1 MARASLDDEIAAV
14 RAICHDLGLGH
25 VTPAILKAAH
35 HTTLRLDPLGLVA
48 RVQTSGD
55 HAEAGVRAM
64 REIAVARHLA
74 ARGAP
79 VIAPCD
85 ARLAGPH
92 TTPSGVV
99 TLWPYVDHQRMADED
114 DALVAATALAAVHD
128 GLADYPGNLPR
139 YTRGLDRCWT
149 MLSPGRHGD
158 GLSREDRALLAT
170 HYTRLR
176 RVVETADVP
185 SVPLHGDA
193 HPGNLLLGG
202 RGPYWIDFEDV
213 CRGPAEL
220 DIACLPSAAWPHFV
234 HADQVLVEQC
244 ADLKSVC
251 VAIWCSA
258 DRTRSADMREAADY
272 HLARVRRM
280 TR

>member
-14 RAICHDLGLGH
+14 RAICHALGLGDI
-25 VTPAILKAAH
+25 TPAILKAAH

-55 HAEAGVRAM
+55 HAEAGVRAT

-85 ARLAGPH
+85 ARLTGPH
-92 TTPSGVV
+92 TTSSGVV

-128 GLADYPGNLPR
+128 GLADYPGDLPR

-149 MLSPGRHGD
+149 TLSPGRHGD
-158 GLSREDRALLAT
+158 GLCREDRALLAT

-176 RVVETADVP
+176 RGVEQPMSRRCRFTAT
-185 SVPLHGDA
+185 
-193 HPGNLLLGG
+193 
-202 RGPYWIDFEDV
+202 RI
-213 CRGPAEL
+213 PA
-220 DIACLPSAAWPHFV
+220 ISCSAA
-234 HADQVLVEQC
+234 ADPVG
-244 ADLKSVC
+244 SISRTC
-251 VAIWCSA
+251 VA
-258 DRTRSADMREAADY
+258 
-272 HLARVRRM
+272 VRRKSTSPACHAPHGRTSSM
-280 TR
+280 PITCWWSSAPT